1 VGTALLLLYQR
12 MRANLRLL
20 AALLLGVLVAAT
32 LLATAPIYARAM
44 ADTGIAFAVS
54 HRLGVP
60 PTTQITTYE
69 QGFPLGTGDARA
81 VQDAVGKRVQQRTGS
96 FSKAIARY
104 FKTPGLTL
112 GQPGQP
118 LQQGESRT
126 VLFVQAVDGFE
137 QHVKVTDGALPHAV
151 AAPPAGSPPPELQIA
166 VSASAAGYANL
177 HVGDHVLLGDTFDDC
192 ERHPPRMDQ
201 PPDPPCTPHT
211 TVQLSVPAMITAL
224 VAPSNPDDPLWA
236 DGASSYFA
244 GRAPIVQQG
253 PQIPAFVPMG
263 TMQGAMSALFPEY
276 WVSQQWLTDAVPTKL
291 TRDTYQRA
299 INEVDELRDEVLNAG
314 FLGFSPLPDA
324 LNSFATQYS
333 YNQTTLVI
341 LLLQIAGIALFYV
354 VIVGAMIV
362 ERQAP
367 ETALLRSRG
376 ASPAQLL
383 GVTLAEGLVL
393 AVPCAVAAPF
403 LAVLVTRLMGL
414 TPAFHDVTGGSLIPA
429 HVDVLA
435 FALAA
440 LGALLAV
447 LALLVP
453 AAIGALFGGPL
464 MRRTAGRPRP
474 ALVQRYYL
482 DLALVAVCGMLLW
495 ELNQRG
501 AVFKTGGAGGL
512 SSDPLLLLSPALLTL
527 AIAAL
532 ALRVYPPA
540 LRLAARLSAAASGV
554 TVVSGLRQLTRNPGQ
569 YTRLGLLLMMGVAV
583 GAFAASY
590 SDTTTRSFRERVL
603 YQAGTD
609 LRGALPA
616 GTGRDQP
623 ATVDARFG
631 QIPGVAQASGVTR
644 LDVELG
650 TAGAGRVPLQLLAFD
665 PDAARQML
673 WFRNGLAGE
682 SLDAI
687 AGQLG
692 KPTAQI
698 GKPLPG
704 QPVSF
709 SLWAKMQSP
718 QPNTTVWA
726 RLRDA
731 NGEYQLF
738 QLGTLDFTGWQQLTG
753 KLSNV
758 GSAPAF
764 PASLVAIVM
773 TEPGSQLQGKPEP
786 VYFDDF
792 SVAQPDGTSQVV
804 EDFEQSTDWRPALTN
819 AGEQDEAAVTS
830 DQHHGGLRALRFSFP
845 TGTDSVGVRGF
856 YVSDPNVPLP
866 AVVSKDFARDT
877 GLRVGGLSSLAV
889 ADHLVPIRIEAIVDL
904 FPTLDPRR
912 APYVLLNRAHLI
924 EWLNRITD
932 SPQAAVNEVW
942 LQAAP
947 GADRAAIVRTL
958 QNSPYQLNAL
968 IDRAHLLTLNGADPL
983 LVASGSGVL
992 FLSFVAALALVA
1004 GAFLVTL
1011 FNSLRRRRLEFAV
1024 MTTLGLGRR
1033 RVFGLLVFEFAIV
1046 SAVGAAIGVALGL
1059 GVSRLMLSFLSVTET
1074 GEKVQPPFVLVTN
1087 WAVLGVALGALAV
1100 IVAFSIAL
1108 AARLFTAG
1116 SPGSVLREAD

>member
-1 VGTALLLLYQR
+1 
-12 MRANLRLL
+12 MRANVRLL
-20 AALLLGVLVAAT
+20 AALLLGVLIAAT

-44 ADTGIAFAVS
+44 ADTGIAFAIA
-54 HRLGVP
+54 HRLGAP
-60 PTTQITTYE
+60 PITQITTYE
-69 QGFPLGTGDARA
+69 QGFPLGTSDARA
-81 VQDAVGKRVQQRTGS
+81 VQDAVGKRVQQRTGWFTKS
-96 FSKAIARY
+96 SARY

-118 LQQGESRT
+118 LQQGDART
-126 VLFVQAVDGFE
+126 TVFVQAIDGFE
-137 QHVKVTDGALPHAV
+137 QHVKVTDGALPNAV
-151 AAPPAGSPPPELQIA
+151 PAPAPGSAPPELPIA

-177 HVGDHVLLGDTFDDC
+177 HVGDHILLGDTFDDC

-211 TVQLSVPAMITAL
+211 TVRLSVPAVVAAL
-224 VAPSNPDDPLWA
+224 VAPSNPDDPLWV
-236 DGASSYFA
+236 DGTASYFA
-244 GRAPIVQQG
+244 GRAPIIQQG
-253 PQIPAFVPMG
+253 AQIPAFVPMG

-276 WVSQQWLTDAVPTKL
+276 WVTQQWLATAEPTKI

-299 INEVDELRDEVLNAG
+299 INEVDALRDEMLNAG

-341 LLLQIAGIALFYV
+341 LLLQIAAIALFYV

-393 AVPCAVAAPF
+393 AVPCAIVAPF
-403 LAVLVTRLMGL
+403 LAVLVTRLLGL
-414 TPAFHDVTGGSLIPA
+414 TPAFHNVTGGSLIPA
-429 HVDVLA
+429 HVDALA

-453 AAIGALFGGPL
+453 AAIGIIFGGPL
-464 MRRTAGRPRP
+464 ARRQIGRPRP
-474 ALVQRYYL
+474 ALVQRYYV
-482 DLALVAVCGMLLW
+482 DLALAAICGMLLW
-495 ELNQRG
+495 ELSQRG

-554 TVVSGLRQLTRNPGQ
+554 TVVSGLRQLTRNPAQ

-609 LRGALPA
+609 IRGALPP

-623 ATVDARFG
+623 ATVDTRFG
-631 QIPGVAQASGVTR
+631 QIPGVARASGVTR

-650 TAGAGRVPLQLLAFD
+650 TPGAGRVPLQLLAFD
-665 PDAARQML
+665 PDAARQLL

-682 SLDAI
+682 PLATI
-687 AGQLG
+687 TEQLG
-692 KPTAQI
+692 KSTAQI

-709 SLWAKMQSP
+709 GLWANVQSP

-726 RLRDA
+726 RVRDA
-731 NGEYQLF
+731 TGAYQLY
-738 QLGTLDFTGWQQLTG
+738 QIGTLDFSGWQQLTG
-753 KLSNV
+753 KLSNA
-758 GSAPAF
+758 GGAPAF
-764 PASLVAIVM
+764 PVSLVAIVM
-773 TEPGSQLQGKPEP
+773 TEPGNQLQGKPEP

-792 SVAQPDGTSQVV
+792 SVTQPDGTAQVV
-804 EDFEQSTDWRPALTN
+804 EDFEQTSDWRPALTN
-819 AGEQDEAAVTS
+819 AGEQDEATVTS

-845 TGTDSVGVRGF
+845 TGTDTAGVRGF

-866 AVVSKDFARDT
+866 AVVSTDFARET
-877 GLRVGGLSSLAV
+877 GLKVGGVSSLAV
-889 ADHLVPIRIEAIVDL
+889 ADHLVPIRIQAIIDL

-912 APYVLLNRAHLI
+912 APYVLLNRSHLI
-924 EWLNRITD
+924 EWLNRLTD

-942 LQAAP
+942 LQATP
-947 GADRAAIVRTL
+947 GADRAALMRTL
-958 QNSPYQLNAL
+958 QAPPYQLNAL
-968 IDRAHLLTLNGADPL
+968 VDRAHLLTLNGADPL

-1011 FNSLRRRRLEFAV
+1011 FNSLRRRQLEFAV

-1046 SAVGAAIGVALGL
+1046 SAVGAAIGVVLGL
-1059 GVSRLMLSFLSVTET
+1059 GVSRFMMSFLSVTET

-1087 WAVLGVALGALAV
+1087 WSVLGIALGALAV
-1100 IVAFSIAL
+1100 IVALSIAL
-1108 AARLFTAG
+1108 AAWLFTAG
-1116 SPGSVLREAD
+1116 SPATVLREAE

>member
-12 MRANLRLL
+12 MRANVRLL
-20 AALLLGVLVAAT
+20 AALLLGVLIAAT
-32 LLATAPIYARAM
+32 LLATAPVYARAM

-81 VQDAVGKRVQQRTGS
+81 VQDAVGKRLQQRTGS
-96 FSKAIARY
+96 FSKDSARY
-104 FKTPGLTL
+104 YKLPALTL

-118 LQQGESRT
+118 LQTGDARST
-126 VLFVQAVDGFE
+126 VFVQAVDGLE
-137 QHVKVTDGALPHAV
+137 RHIKVTEGALPRAQ
-151 AAPPAGSPPPELQIA
+151 AAPAAGSAPPELQIA
-166 VSASAAGYANL
+166 VSASAAGYADL
-177 HVGDHVLLGDTFDDC
+177 HVGDHILLGDTFDDC

-211 TVQLSVPAMITAL
+211 TVQFTLPAVVSAL
-224 VAPSNPDDPLWA
+224 IAPSNPDDWIWA
-236 DGASSYFA
+236 DGVESYFA
-244 GRAPIVQQG
+244 GRAPIIQQG
-253 PQIPAFVPMG
+253 PQIPAFVPIG
-263 TMQGAMSALFPEY
+263 TMQGVLSALFPDY
-276 WVSQQWLTDAVPTKL
+276 WVNQEWLSNAEPAKL
-291 TRDTYQRA
+291 TRDTYRRA
-299 INEVDELRDEVLNAG
+299 INDVVALRDEVLNAG

-324 LNSFATQYS
+324 LNGFATQYS

-341 LLLQIAGIALFYV
+341 LLLQIAAIALFYV

-362 ERQAP
+362 ERQTP

-393 AVPCAVAAPF
+393 AVPCALVAPF
-403 LAVLVTRLMGL
+403 LAVLVTRLLGL
-414 TPAFHDVTGGSLIPA
+414 TPAFRDVTGGSLIPA
-429 HVDVLA
+429 HVDALA

-464 MRRTAGRPRP
+464 ARRTAGRPQQ
-474 ALVQRYYL
+474 ALVQRYYV
-482 DLALVAVCGMLLW
+482 DLALAAVCGMLLW

-554 TVVSGLRQLTRNPGQ
+554 TVVSGLRQLTRNPAQ

-631 QIPGVAQASGVTR
+631 KAPGVAQASGVTR
-644 LDVELG
+644 LDAELG
-650 TAGAGRVPLQLLAFD
+650 TPGAGRVPLQLLAFD
-665 PDAARQML
+665 PSAARQML
-673 WFRNGLAGE
+673 WFRGGLAGE
-682 SLDAI
+682 SLDTI
-687 AGQLG
+687 TEQLG

-709 SLWAKMQSP
+709 SLWANVQAPQS
-718 QPNTTVWA
+718 NTTVWA

-731 NGEYQLF
+731 NGEYQLYE
-738 QLGTLDFTGWQQLTG
+738 LGSLDFTGWRQLSG
-753 KLSNV
+753 KLSRV
-758 GSAPAF
+758 GTAPAF

-773 TEPGSQLQGKPEP
+773 TEPGSQLQGKPQP

-792 SVAQPDGTSQVV
+792 SVTQPDGSSQAV
-804 EDFEQSTDWRPALTN
+804 EDFEQSNDWRPALTN

-830 DQHHGGLRALRFSFP
+830 DQHHGGTRALCFSFP
-845 TGTDSVGVRGF
+845 TGTDTAGVRGF

-866 AVVSKDFARDT
+866 AVVSKEFARIT
-877 GLRVGGLSSLAV
+877 GLKVGGISSLAV
-889 ADHLVPIRIEAIVDL
+889 ADHLVPIRIQAIIDL
-904 FPTLDPRR
+904 FPTLDPRQ
-912 APYVLLNRAHLI
+912 APYVLLNRAHLV
-924 EWLNRITD
+924 EWLDRITD
-932 SPQAAVNEVW
+932 SPQATANEVW

-947 GADRAAIVRTL
+947 GADRAALVRTL
-958 QNSPYQLNAL
+958 QSSPYQLNAL

-992 FLSFVAALALVA
+992 FLSFVAALALVT

-1033 RVFGLLVFEFAIV
+1033 RVFGMLVFEFAIV
-1046 SAVGAAIGVALGL
+1046 SIVGAAIGVALGL

-1087 WAVLGVALGALAV
+1087 WAVLGVALGLLAA
-1100 IVAFSIAL
+1100 IVALSIAL

-1116 SPGSVLREAD
+1116 SPGAVLREAE